1 MHIDKFG
8 NDVGYDRRLETSRT
22 ENIAKLNEYNL
33 RLDTIL
39 DIL

>member
-1 MHIDKFG
+1 MTFSSRVKDE
-8 NDVGYDRRLETSRT
+8 VSRLETSRT